1 MEDVKDK
8 LSNIFGA
15 KNSSAFLL
23 EIAQALYK
31 DAEGSKIKSQFS
43 LFEGIKR

>member
-8 LSNIFGA
+8 LSLNFGT

-23 EIAQALYK
+23 EIARALYK
-31 DAEGSKIKSQFS
+31 DAEGSKIVSQFS